1 MTENIVQNEKT
12 KLIKYLPPKG
22 EFTKFLSDEDYL
34 EKGRSWGLFNKNPK
48 HDFLF
53 KGQDFQV
60 NVKLIG
66 YETYGVTDEYHTI
79 IIEFEDGKL
88 TCIHPAYLKEMQ
100 SPSFKKVYTV
110 GESDTKNNEEKKT
123 ESETVTKSK
132 ESTSKAT
139 TKKKVEKKEEV
150 SITLP
155 TDKSHFNGTVK
166 EFSTKYNHFNDSEEE
181 IVIWENVAVKGDQ
194 DLIIGNAWCSLSKTL
209 KAAELEVGKSYQFDG
224 KVVDKKLN
232 KEVKYKLNSP
242 SKVAEI

>member
-1 MTENIVQNEKT
+1 MAENLVQNEKT
-12 KLIKYLPPKG
+12 DLIKYIPPKG
-22 EFTKFLSDEDYL
+22 EFTKFVSDEDYL
-34 EKGRSWGLFNKNPK
+34 EKGRFWGLFNKNPK

-60 NVKLIG
+60 NVKLVG

-79 IIEFEDGKL
+79 IIEFEDGNL
-88 TCIHPAYLKEMQ
+88 SCIHPAYLKEMQ

-110 GESDTKNNEEKKT
+110 GESETKNVEEKKT
-123 ESETVTKSK
+123 ETTTNSK
-132 ESTSKAT
+132 ESISKAT

-155 TDKSHFNGTVK
+155 TEKSHFNGTVK

-194 DLIIGNAWCSLSKTL
+194 DLLIGNAWCSLSKTL

-232 KEVKYKLNSP
+232 KEVKYKLNNP
-242 SKVAEI
+242 SKVAEIS

>member
-1 MTENIVQNEKT
+1 MVDNLVQSEKIEM
-12 KLIKYLPPKG
+12 IKYISPKG
-22 EFTKFLSDEDYL
+22 EFTKFFSDEDYI

-48 HDFLF
+48 YDFLF

-60 NVKLIG
+60 NVKLVG

-79 IIEFEDGKL
+79 IIEFEDGNL
-88 TCIHPAYLKEMQ
+88 SCIHPAYLKEMQ

-110 GESDTKNNEEKKT
+110 GESDTKIVEEKKA
-123 ESETVTKSK
+123 ETKTK
-132 ESTSKAT
+132 ESSSKGS
-139 TKKKVEKKEEV
+139 TKKKAEKKEEV

-155 TDKSHFNGTVK
+155 ADKSHFNGTIK

-181 IVIWENVAVKGDQ
+181 IVIWENVVVKNEQ

-209 KAAELEVGKSYQFDG
+209 KAAELEIGKTYQFDG

-232 KEVKYKLNSP
+232 KEVKYKLNNP